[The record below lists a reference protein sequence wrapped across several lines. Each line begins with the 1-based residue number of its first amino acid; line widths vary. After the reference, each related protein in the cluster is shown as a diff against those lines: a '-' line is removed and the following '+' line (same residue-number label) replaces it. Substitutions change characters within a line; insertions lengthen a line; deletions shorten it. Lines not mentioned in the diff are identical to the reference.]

1 MKTKFTLTAAFV
13 SLCIFLSAGI
23 AGCNGG
29 GGGGTGVTGSCKAKK
44 GYSDGLWNCDKS
56 DCTGKCMLQVRHITP
71 ATPGDTVW
79 RDIPGGNVN
88 DDDLKEQK
96 QEVRCDCR

>member
-1 MKTKFTLTAAFV
+1 
-13 SLCIFLSAGI
+13 
-23 AGCNGG
+23 
-29 GGGGTGVTGSCKAKK
+29 
-44 GYSDGLWNCDKS
+44 LWNCDKG
-56 DCTGKCMLQVRHITP
+56 DCTGSCMLQVRHITP
-71 ATPGDTVW
+71 ATPGDTLW